1 MSDKKL
7 EKDKVIKFI
16 GWKSCKTHPVKE
28 YIVIDIWKKNIN
40 NYKKKG
46 KKEVRKILRGQAH
59 IKSTY
64 NNTIVAITD
73 LSGNL
78 LTWGSAGKLGFKGAK
93 KSTPYAAT
101 LVTTRTI
108 EKLAPYG
115 MQEVDVL
122 LKGIGAGRE
131 AAVRALQSNGLQVIS
146 IKDVTPIPHNGCR
159 ARKARRV

>member
-1 MSDKKL
+1 MPTKEDKKPV
-7 EKDKVIKFI
+7 EKKEETKPEETEEVSVEKV
-16 GWKSCKTHPVKE
+16 PAE
-28 YIVIDIWKKNIN
+28 
-40 NYKKKG
+40 KKKG

-101 LVTTRTI
+101 LVTIRTI